1 VKRLA
6 VLLLV
11 GALATTASAGI
22 GRARR
27 LKGSVPGALAQ
38 LERGPSAPAD
48 LPLRNVVVFLGARD
62 RLALDGLVA
71 ALQDPRATLH
81 GQWLDRAELADRFGP
96 SPAEYERVRRWFR
109 VHGFRIVRD
118 SPLRTMFVAAG
129 TAEQAAAALKA
140 PIHLFR
146 HRGRTFH
153 GPIAAPA
160 LPADIRASVRGVYGL
175 DDLPKFRPL
184 VQLPDGTAGCQP
196 GSPCNALAPADFAHA
211 YGAEPLQA
219 AGFTGAGRSIAVVG
233 RSNYRDE
240 DMALFFERYLPAP
253 RPLPVRKFVDND
265 PGILDDDAEALEVV
279 LDAQW
284 AAGLAPGAT
293 VNVVIGS
300 GNNDILLALVQAVDG
315 REGDVITIS
324 FGLCENVATDLAEV
338 FDVVYAFANAQGQT
352 VLVASGDF
360 GASDCLA
367 VDPPLG
373 GLAVSGLA
381 SSPHA
386 IAVGGT
392 SFALAADGTVADPL
406 VEQVW
411 NDGLFAGGGGESI
424 VFARPRY
431 QFGPGVPVSDGRVL
445 PDVSVAG
452 DPSTPG
458 YVVVENGA
466 DQLIGGTSAGA
477 PALAGVLALVNE
489 ARGTQGLGQLLP
501 SLYRLGGEQQR
512 GQREPVF
519 RDVTQGSNAV
529 EKSGGFA
536 AGPGFDLA
544 SGWGAPLADRLAAG
558 IADPVRCEV
567 PLFCL
572 VPGTA
577 RKSRGCVGEWL
588 LEHTALAL
596 RRNDVPK
603 RVQRCR
609 DGDPACDAD
618 GAADGRCT
626 INVGFCVN
634 VFDPRLVKS
643 DQSPACPTRRI
654 RGVRILRAGGRRRDL
669 VAADNRRSLRA
680 LLGGLPPLPTRLR
693 SACTATAP
701 VVVPAGG
708 KGKTRVRARIKT
720 GHGAVTSTVALTC
733 DPAAGG

>member
-1 VKRLA
+1 MRRLGA
-6 VLLLV
+6 MLLV
-11 GALATTASAGI
+11 GVLATAAGGAVGP
-22 GRARR
+22 GRRMQ
-27 LKGSVPGALAQ
+27 GSVPRALAQ
-38 LERGPSAPAD
+38 LEEGPAAPAD
-48 LPLRNVVVFLGARD
+48 LPLRDVVVFLGARN

-96 SPAEYERVRRWFR
+96 SRAEYERVRRWFR
-109 VHGFRIVRD
+109 LHGFRIVRD
-118 SPLRTMFVAAG
+118 SPLRTLFVASG

-160 LPADIRASVRGVYGL
+160 LPADIRASVRGIYGL

-184 VQLPDGTAGCQP
+184 VELPDGTAGCRP
-196 GSPCNALAPADFAHA
+196 GSPCTALAPADFAAA
-211 YGAEPLQA
+211 YGVEPLQA
-219 AGFTGAGRSIAVVG
+219 AGLTGAGRSIAVVA

-240 DMALFFERYLPAP
+240 DLSLFFERYLPVP
-253 RPLPVRKFVDND
+253 RPLPVRKFVGRD
-265 PGILDDDAEALEVV
+265 PGILSDESEAFEVV
-279 LDAQW
+279 LDAEW
-284 AAGLAPGAT
+284 AAGLAPGAN

-300 GNNDILLALVQAVDG
+300 GDNDILLAVIQAVDG
-315 REGDVITIS
+315 REGDVISLS

-338 FDVVYAFANAQGQT
+338 FDVVYEFANAQGQT

-392 SFALAADGTVADPL
+392 SFRLADDGTVADPV
-406 VEQVW
+406 VERVW
-411 NDGLFAGGGGESI
+411 NDGAFAGGGGESI

-431 QFGPGVPVSDGRVL
+431 QFGPGVPATAGRVL
-445 PDVSVAG
+445 PDLAVAG

-458 YVVVENGA
+458 YVVVESGA

-501 SLYRLGGEQQR
+501 SLYRLGGEQQL
-512 GQREPVF
+512 GLREPVF

-529 EKSGGFA
+529 ESAGGFS

-558 IADPVRCEV
+558 ISDPVRCEV

-588 LEHTALAL
+588 LEHSALAL
-596 RRNDVPK
+596 RRNEVPR
-603 RVQRCR
+603 RVQHCR

-618 GAADGRCT
+618 GTADGRCT
-626 INVGFCVN
+626 MNVGFCVN
-634 VFDPRLVKS
+634 VFDPRLLKA
-643 DQSPACPTRRI
+643 DRSPACRTHRI
-654 RGVRILRAGGRRRDL
+654 RGVRILRAGSRQRDP
-669 VAADNRRSLRA
+669 VAADNQRSLRA
-680 LLGGLPPLPTRLR
+680 LLGGLPQLPTRLR

-701 VVVPAGG
+701 VVVPVGARRRE
-708 KGKTRVRARIKT
+708 KTRVRARVKT
-720 GHGAVTSTVALTC
+720 GHRSVTSAMTLVC
-733 DPAAGG
+733 DPA